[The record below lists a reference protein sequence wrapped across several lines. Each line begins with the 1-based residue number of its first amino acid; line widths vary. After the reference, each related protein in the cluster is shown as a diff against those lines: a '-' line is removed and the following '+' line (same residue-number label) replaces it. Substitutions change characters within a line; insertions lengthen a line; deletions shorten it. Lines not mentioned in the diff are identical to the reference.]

1 MSEYEVKC
9 ECGKSIRVASS
20 QAGSS
25 VYCVCGREV
34 PVPSM
39 SHLRRSA
46 GQTPVP
52 LNAVEHVRQMIACGQ
67 LRENTKCPLTGLPVD
82 DEVALHIQCERVLV
96 RHGDAGWWRIFCFT
110 FLFGWVWLLFTRNE
124 QREEFGHDIAVVV
137 PVAVNSQARAQI
149 NAMRTQREF
158 RTILATT
165 PAYLRLL
172 EEYPES
178 EISVASS
185 AELL

>member
-1 MSEYEVKC
+1 LRQDAATAFGTMP
-9 ECGKSIRVASS
+9 RL
-20 QAGSS
+20 
-25 VYCVCGREV
+25 V
-34 PVPSM
+34 PYQRPARFQFTVN
-39 SHLRRSA
+39 
-46 GQTPVP
+46 Q
-52 LNAVEHVRQMIACGQ
+52 
-67 LRENTKCPLTGLPVD
+67 D
-82 DEVALHIQCERVLV
+82 
-96 RHGDAGWWRIFCFT
+96 RIFCFT